1 MNKTKHRTN
10 RRHSGNH
17 DDGCEELATRPDAS
31 SPQGEARAL
40 EEVAAA
46 GGGLNPSNACER
58 SSVKKGGWPRT
69 SYKGEAP
76 RGSGIGIGP
85 ETAWAGPILYQSK
98 YASPGPNEK
107 PGSLVLFSAQ
117 PA

>member
-1 MNKTKHRTN
+1 M
-10 RRHSGNH
+10 
-17 DDGCEELATRPDAS
+17 A
-31 SPQGEARAL
+31 
-40 EEVAAA
+40 AAA
-46 GGGLNPSNACER
+46 GGGLNPSNAGER
-58 SSVKKGGWPRT
+58 SSVKSGLPRT

-85 ETAWAGPILYQSK
+85 ETAWAEPSLYQSK